1 MNHTLRAQGVRV
13 HHTRWTRSLAL
24 TALVTLCLSL
34 PGCGAG
40 ALFGGML
47 SNWERTGSHTVEPKY
62 SGLEGKSF
70 AILASAP
77 RMVEAE
83 YPDLANELLGRV
95 AERLYHDAGA
105 SGFIPPPQSLKY
117 MYDNPNWIAAAYGQT
132 AQDLGGVQ
140 RLIVIEI
147 IDYRLREPGNN
158 YEWSGMASANV
169 SVIEADSVAPDA
181 VAWQQLVQI
190 RFPTK
195 PGYGPDQFDA
205 RFVSSALLA
214 RLTDRCAWLFYKHKE
229 PNVIDY

>member
-1 MNHTLRAQGVRV
+1 MTHTPRSQGVLVQHAPWCRRFAIGFV
-13 HHTRWTRSLAL
+13 ALAFF
-24 TALVTLCLSL
+24 AMS
-34 PGCGAG
+34 GCGAG

-47 SNWERTGSHTVEPKY
+47 RNWERTGTHTVEPSY
-62 SGLEGKSF
+62 TGLKGKSF

-77 RMVEAE
+77 RVVEAE

-95 AERLYHDAGA
+95 TQRLYHEAGA
-105 SGFIPPPQSLKY
+105 TGFIPPPQSLKY
-117 MYDNPNWIAAAYGQT
+117 MYDNPNWVAAAYGTT

-158 YEWSGMASANV
+158 YEWSGMASATI

-181 VAWQQLVQI
+181 VAWQQLVQV

-214 RLTDRCAWLFYKHKE
+214 RLTDRCAWLFYKHE
-229 PNVIDY
+229 EANEIDY